1 MNWLRT
7 IQARLRA
14 LFQKHQLDTE
24 IDEEMRSHIEMRTRE
39 NIEAG
44 MSADE
49 ARYAAMRQF
58 GWVDNIKETCREQRG
73 VTWLEHLIQDLR
85 YGARMLRKN
94 PGFTAVAVLTLAL
107 GIGATT
113 ALFSVIYGVLISP
126 YPYAR
131 PEQIWTPGLRTA
143 DSDQRLRPYQLSEY
157 LEIAKLPV
165 FSEVMATGPGDVLLT
180 GEFAPESIQ
189 GIRISGNASRFLGV
203 PPLFGRTIQPSD
215 IRPSGEPE
223 PVTVLSF
230 RRWQRLFGSDTNVLG
245 KTLRLDDQPHTII
258 GVMPPRFGWWTDDGV
273 WLPMGIDSRDQRR
286 VFPIVRLKPGISSS
300 AAEQQLHGLQLELA
314 KINPSGFP
322 KDKFTTRLT
331 NYLDITVASRG
342 EMRLSLR
349 LLFGAAGF
357 LLLIACGNVA
367 NLQLARASSRAK
379 EMAIRLSIGAGRG
392 QLVRQ
397 LLIESVLASLLGGL
411 LGLLF
416 AFWITHVMVG
426 LMPSFYVPNE
436 ARIEINGYVLCF
448 CVAVSMLTGILF
460 GLAPAL
466 QLSRPNLVE
475 ALKDETRGSG
485 ASAGARTRASLVV
498 AEVALSVVLLVSA
511 GLTVRSF
518 IALQH
523 VELGFRPERVMTV
536 NLPLPPKRYVT
547 WDQRNRFAEEL
558 LQRVENLPGVQAAA
572 IGNGGLPFG
581 GPDST
586 YAIGG
591 EDNSETRRITVHLV
605 STGYL
610 RTMGIPLRRGRMLA
624 EAEINTA
631 ERLAVINEEAAKLW
645 PAGEDPIG
653 RRLRLDLLEKP
664 GWSEIRMPT
673 NASPYVTIVG
683 VIGNARNDGLQ
694 RQPQPAVLVPCTLLA
709 PPGRTLAFRA
719 TEDPKMLMNALR
731 AQVREMDK
739 EQPLADAVTV
749 DEHLAFRTAQPR
761 FTMAL
766 FSLFATL
773 GLVLAM
779 VGIYSVL
786 SYVVARRTREIGVRM
801 ALGAQQAD
809 ILRMIFR
816 TGGGLVGMG
825 MFFGIL
831 ASLGAARLLA
841 SQLDLFQV
849 GIADPISFLGVIV
862 LLSVV
867 ATAACYLP
875 ARRATK
881 VDPMVALRYE

>member
-1 MNWLRT
+1 MLN
-7 IQARLRA
+7 
-14 LFQKHQLDTE
+14 
-24 IDEEMRSHIEMRTRE
+24 
-39 NIEAG
+39 
-44 MSADE
+44 
-49 ARYAAMRQF
+49 
-58 GWVDNIKETCREQRG
+58 
-73 VTWLEHLIQDLR
+73 DLR
-85 YGARMLRKN
+85 FAIRMLFKN
-94 PGFTAVAVLTLAL
+94 PGFTAVAVVTLAL
-107 GIGATT
+107 GTGATT

-126 YPYAR
+126 YPYAK
-131 PEQIWTPGLRTA
+131 PELIWTPGLRTA
-143 DSDQRLRPYQLSEY
+143 DSNQKMRSYQLSEY
-157 LEIAKLPV
+157 LEMAKLPV
-165 FSEVMATGPGDVLLT
+165 FSDVMATQPGDVLLT

-223 PVTVLSF
+223 QVTVLSF
-230 RRWQRLFGSDTNVLG
+230 RRWQRLFGNDTNVLG
-245 KTLRLDDQPHTII
+245 KTLRLDDQLYTII

-273 WLPMGIDSRDQRR
+273 WLPMGIDSRDQRG

-300 AAEQQLHGLQLELA
+300 AAEQQLHILQLELA
-314 KINPSGFP
+314 KINPAGFP
-322 KDKFTTRLT
+322 KDKFTTQLT

-342 EMRLSLR
+342 VMRLSLR

-367 NLQLARASSRAK
+367 NLQLARASSRAR

-392 QLVRQ
+392 QLIRQ
-397 LLIESVLASLLGGL
+397 LLTESVLVSLLGGAF
-411 LGLLF
+411 GLLF
-416 AFWITHVMVG
+416 AFWITNVMVG
-426 LMPSFYVPNE
+426 LMPSFFVPNE

-448 CVAVSMLTGILF
+448 CVAISMLTGILF

-536 NLPLPPKRYVT
+536 NLPLPPKRYAT
-547 WDQRNRFAEEL
+547 WDQRNHFAEEL

-581 GPDST
+581 GPQVT

-591 EDNSETRRITVHLV
+591 EENSETRQITLNLI
-605 STGYL
+605 SAGYL
-610 RTMGIPLRRGRMLA
+610 QAMGIPLRRGRMLT
-624 EAEINTA
+624 EAEIKAA
-631 ERLAVINEEAAKLW
+631 ESFALINEEAVKLW
-645 PAGEDPIG
+645 PAGEDPVG
-653 RRLRLDLLEKP
+653 RRLRLDVLEKP
-664 GWSEIRMPT
+664 GFPEVRTPT
-673 NASPYVTIVG
+673 NASPYITIVG
-683 VIGNARNDGLQ
+683 VIGNARNDSLQ
-694 RQPQPAVLVPCTLLA
+694 SQPQPAVLVPYTLLA
-709 PPGRTLAFRA
+709 PPGRLLAVRTLG
-719 TEDPKMLMNALR
+719 DPKMMMNALR
-731 AQVREMDK
+731 AQVQEMDK
-739 EQPLADAVTV
+739 EQPLANAFTV
-749 DEHLAFRTAQPR
+749 NEMLAFGTAQPR

-773 GLVLAM
+773 GLALAM

-786 SYVVARRTREIGVRM
+786 SYVVSRRTREIGVRM
-801 ALGAQQAD
+801 ALGAQRAD

-816 TGGGLVGMG
+816 TGGGLVGIG
-825 MFFGIL
+825 MVLGVL
-831 ASLGAARLLA
+831 ASFGAARLLA
-841 SQLDLFQV
+841 SQLELFQV
-849 GIADPISFLGVIV
+849 GIADPISFLGVMV
-862 LLSVV
+862 LLGMV
-867 ATAACYLP
+867 AAAACYLP

-881 VDPMVALRYE
+881 VDPMEALRHE